1 MFVVVIGSVADFLSI
16 TLMFGAIGVGM
27 WAGLVDRNLFVA
39 VLGAAF
45 CLLTSFALAKL
56 RDYLERGKT
65 EMRRIHGA
73 AAAVWVAIGVALLAG
88 CATTGSLPT
97 TTATTT
103 EAVIPAR
110 RLPTRPADELPPVT
124 TSTTAETL
132 PPLEPT
138 PDELERC

>member
-1 MFVVVIGSVADFLSI
+1 
-16 TLMFGAIGVGM
+16 
-27 WAGLVDRNLFVA
+27 
-39 VLGAAF
+39 
-45 CLLTSFALAKL
+45 
-56 RDYLERGKT
+56 
-65 EMRRIHGA
+65 MRRIHGA

-88 CATTGSLPT
+88 CATSGELPT

-110 RLPTRPADELPPVT
+110 RLPTRPADEVPPVT